1 MVVILLFHKHSL
13 LRLLPGRGGV
23 LEVSCRAVRL
33 NETGIYDFCEERSEA
48 VGF

>member
-33 NETGIYDFCEERSEA
+33 NETGIVMIFARSGA
-48 VGF
+48 RR